1 MWPLQ
6 RRGLAEQMLLVKLL
20 LPGDHRSMG
29 SCLRKNSLPFLLALL
44 VMLAGSCWA
53 FPYQIGDYNVDVTV
67 RNSAMNL
74 IPGIKV
80 KLYRYDSS
88 TVIVE
93 AAATGYRTRVYHL
106 PIRENQFHYKL
117 DLTLEDPPRKVYV
130 VDHNNQPIAAAYVR
144 LEQFGFP
151 ADHFG
156 ITAFI
161 PTKMWPQ
168 ALASKVEVFDTS
180 WGVPRKKSCEITQIE
195 EFYCVKLS
203 MTRKALKWSGPELL
217 VTFKTSAPARVG
229 VVEQRLARLQNI
241 SSAAGQVNND
251 EESLAL
257 YLAGNFSAETL
268 CETNIAMPPCLAKLL
283 HTRKRF
289 AELHRENSQNF

>member
-1 MWPLQ
+1 
-6 RRGLAEQMLLVKLL
+6 
-20 LPGDHRSMG
+20 
-29 SCLRKNSLPFLLALL
+29 
-44 VMLAGSCWA
+44 MLAGSCWA